1 MNAYTDTNT
10 DPTMNHNEYEIQE
23 DCNEIPGWVRWL
35 WWATM
40 FLMPAAAGLIT
51 GLLENGWLP
60 ETFRIMLNDAEEVE
74 AEKAEKAEK
83 AE

>member
-1 MNAYTDTNT
+1 
-10 DPTMNHNEYEIQE
+10 
-23 DCNEIPGWVRWL
+23 
-35 WWATM
+35 M

-74 AEKAEKAEK
+74 AEKAEKAE
-83 AE
+83 